1 MEIKQVPGLFYI
13 QEYLSEDEQH
23 ELLATID
30 QQPWIT
36 DLKRRVQHYGYR
48 YDYKK
53 RSVDPSMY
61 LGTLP
66 DWIRSLAERLHE
78 EDFIAVVPDQAIINE
93 YHSGQG
99 IASHIDCIPC
109 FDDTILSIS
118 LGSPCV
124 MIFSHIHSKTNV
136 PILLHPGSLVVMKEE
151 SRYEWKHGI
160 AARKSDMVDGQKILR
175 DRRVSITLRK
185 IIEDA

>member
-1 MEIKQVPGLFYI
+1 MEVKQVPGLSYI
-13 QEYLSEDEQH
+13 QNYLSESEQIA
-23 ELLATID
+23 LLTNID

-53 RSVDPSMY
+53 RAVDPSMY

-66 DWIRSLAERLHE
+66 NWIQAVAQRLRD
-78 EDFIAVVPDQAIINE
+78 EDLITITPDQAIINE
-93 YHSGQG
+93 YHPGQG

-109 FDDTILSIS
+109 FADTILSIS

-124 MIFSHIHSKTNV
+124 MNFSHIHSKAEV
-136 PILLHPGSLVVMKEE
+136 PVLLHPGSLVVMKEE
-151 SRYEWKHGI
+151 SRYDWKHGI
-160 AARKSDMVDGQKILR
+160 AARKSDTIDGEKISR
-175 DRRVSITLRK
+175 GRRVSITLRK
-185 IIEDA
+185 IIEDT